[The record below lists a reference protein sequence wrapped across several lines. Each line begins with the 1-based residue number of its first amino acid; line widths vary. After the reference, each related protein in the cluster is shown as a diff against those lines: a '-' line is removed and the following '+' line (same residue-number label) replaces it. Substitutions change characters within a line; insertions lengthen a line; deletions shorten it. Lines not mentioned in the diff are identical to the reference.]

1 MAQTQF
7 GRFDK
12 YDGMVGGFRAPLNA
26 NMSATGDDIGKVQA
40 VSINTSGRV
49 VIGGAAE
56 TAIIGLICPTKVMSA
71 GDIIDVAQNCEIVDC
86 VKTAGTAWAAGDI
99 VYAHAAG
106 TVDAVSASGK
116 VVGRIVDAPAAS
128 GLKARMVV
136 RCPIST
142 T

>member
-12 YDGMVGGFRAPLNA
+12 YDGFVGGFRAPLAA

-49 VIGGAAE
+49 VIGGPAE
-56 TAIIGLICPTKVMSA
+56 TAVIGLICPTQVMNA
-71 GDIIDVAQNCEIVDC
+71 GDPIDVMTSGEIVS
-86 VKTAGTAWAAGDI
+86 VVQTSGTAWTAGAA
-99 VYAHAAG
+99 VYAHLDG
-106 TVDAVSASGK
+106 TVNTTSASGK
-116 VVGRIVDAPAAS
+116 VVAKIVELD
-128 GLKARMVV
+128 RMVV
-136 RCPIST
+136 RCPVAT

>member
-26 NMSATGDDIGKVQA
+26 SMSATGDDIGKVQA
-40 VSINTSGRV
+40 VSINSSGRV
-49 VIGGAAE
+49 VIGGPAE
-56 TAIIGLICPTKVMSA
+56 TAVMGVICPVKVMNV
-71 GDIIDVAQNCEIVDC
+71 GDVIDVMTGGEIVRM

-106 TVDAVSASGK
+106 TLDAVSASGK
-116 VVGRIVDAPAAS
+116 VVGKIIELD
-128 GLKARMVV
+128 RMVV
-136 RCPIST
+136 RCPVAT

>member
-26 NMSATGDDIGKVQA
+26 SMSATGDDIGKVQA
-40 VSINTSGRV
+40 VSINSSGRV
-49 VIGGAAE
+49 VIGGPAE
-56 TAIIGLICPTKVMSA
+56 TAVMGVICPVKVMNV
-71 GDIIDVAQNCEIVDC
+71 GDVIDVMTGGEIVRM
-86 VKTAGTAWAAGDI
+86 VKTAGTAWAAGDT

-106 TVDAVSASGK
+106 TLDAVSASGK
-116 VVGRIVDAPAAS
+116 VVGKIIELD
-128 GLKARMVV
+128 RMVV
-136 RCPIST
+136 RCPVAT